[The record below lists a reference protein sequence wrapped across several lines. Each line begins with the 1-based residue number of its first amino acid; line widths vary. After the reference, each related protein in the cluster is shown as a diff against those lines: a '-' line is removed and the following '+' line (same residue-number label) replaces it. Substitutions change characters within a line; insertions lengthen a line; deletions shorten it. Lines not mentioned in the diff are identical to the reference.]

1 MARLVKGDR
10 FPDFTVDTVLGRE
23 VNKGLKISGITGGKP
38 TMFWF
43 LRYMCCT
50 PCRLDVH
57 LLTMKKPEFDA
68 KGVNIVVAMQS
79 KPEIVLR
86 DMLDETLPFH
96 LICDTDQA
104 LYKALELGE
113 RKPGWQDTMTE
124 ETKAK
129 QLYKKQLIE
138 EMGLE
143 HGEYEG
149 NEEQRPG
156 WFYIDGDMT
165 VIEAHFGKY
174 TADMPLADEA
184 LAKIK

>member
-23 VNKGLKISGITGGKP
+23 VNKGLKISEITGGKP

-43 LRYMCCT
+43 LRYMGCT

-129 QLYKKQLIE
+129 QRYKKQLIE

>member
-1 MARLVKGDR
+1 MARLVKGDK
-10 FPDFTVDTVLGRE
+10 FPDFKVNTILGNE
-23 VNKGLKISGITGGKP
+23 LKEGLTIKEITGGKP
-38 TMFWF
+38 TMFWI
-43 LRYMCCT
+43 LRYMGCP

-57 LLTMKKPEFDA
+57 LLTVKKPEFDA

-86 DMLDETLPFH
+86 DMIDKTLPFH
-96 LICDTDQA
+96 LICDTEQE

-113 RKPGWQDTMTE
+113 RKPGWRDTMTE
-124 ETKAK
+124 ENKAK
-129 QLYKKQLIE
+129 QQYKAEILN
-138 EMGLE
+138 EMGIV

-149 NEEQRPG
+149 NEEQAPG
-156 WFYIDGDMT
+156 WFYIDEDMT
-165 VIEAHFGKY
+165 VIEAHYGNY